1 MSHNHNTQGAFER
14 ARTRWHFGMAYVCRR
29 MGRGAAGALQAAVL
43 LIEHTN
49 RALFYRDGVLVAFP
63 ALDLLALL
71 AGVNEKTIRRSIN
84 KLEGAG
90 LVRIQRRHNDS
101 NFYYLTIP
109 PEAET
114 HLFECEAAITKRRK
128 SRRNGAPKCPP
139 DRTDG
144 NGADTKC
151 PTTSDCTSDLHSISK
166 RHPSDA
172 EEKKLGEKERDGTSS
187 LGHLFRE
194 ARGLGPEGA
203 SIIAKAMK
211 DWARDAGD
219 IRGAIEAV
227 REYGGDARD
236 LAHDLWEPE

>member
-1 MSHNHNTQGAFER
+1 MSHNDNARGAFER
-14 ARTRWHFGMAYVCRR
+14 ARARWHFGMAYVCRR

-49 RALFYRDGVLVAFP
+49 RALFYRDGALVAFP

-90 LVRIQRRHNDS
+90 LVRIQHRRNNS
-101 NFYYLTIP
+101 NLYYLTIP
-109 PEAET
+109 AEAET
-114 HLFECEAAITKRRK
+114 HLFECDAAIIKRRK
-128 SRRNGAPKCPP
+128 TRRNGAPKCPP

-144 NGADTKC
+144 NHADTKC
-151 PTTSDCTSDLHSISK
+151 PTTSDYTSDLHSISK

-172 EEKKLGEKERDGTSS
+172 GEKRLGEKGRDGRSS
-187 LGHLFRE
+187 LGHLFKE

-203 SIIAKAMK
+203 PIIAKAMK
-211 DWARDAGD
+211 DWGRDAGD
-219 IRGAIEAV
+219 VRDAIEAV
-227 REYGGDARD
+227 RDYGGDTRD